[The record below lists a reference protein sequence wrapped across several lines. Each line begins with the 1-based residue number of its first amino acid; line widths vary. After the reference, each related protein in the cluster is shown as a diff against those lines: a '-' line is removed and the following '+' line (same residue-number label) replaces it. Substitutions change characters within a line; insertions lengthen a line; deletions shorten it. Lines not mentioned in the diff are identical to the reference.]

1 MAQQGGQNGLN
12 AREGRLAALV
22 IAAATVLWLAAQWL
36 GKRLGLDPSIA
47 FLIDLAAIAAYVFAL
62 VVTWRIW
69 RRGSG
74 GSGN

>member
-1 MAQQGGQNGLN
+1 MAQPDRQTNAN

-22 IAAATVLWLAAQWL
+22 IALATVLWLGAQWL
-36 GKRLGLDPSIA
+36 GKRQGWDPSYA
-47 FLIDLAAIAAYVFAL
+47 FLADLAAIAAYIFAL

-74 GSGN
+74 GPGN

>member
-1 MAQQGGQNGLN
+1 MVRQGGQNGLN

-22 IAAATVLWLAAQWL
+22 IAVATVLWLGAQWL
-36 GKRLGLDPSIA
+36 GKRQGWDPSFA
-47 FLIDLAAIAAYVFAL
+47 FLADLAAIAAYIFAL